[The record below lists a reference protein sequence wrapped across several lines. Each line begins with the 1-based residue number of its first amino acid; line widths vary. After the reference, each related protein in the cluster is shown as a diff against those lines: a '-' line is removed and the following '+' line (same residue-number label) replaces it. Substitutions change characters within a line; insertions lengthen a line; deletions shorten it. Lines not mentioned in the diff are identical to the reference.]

1 MVNYLICRPEN
12 GNFLLSHWL
21 CRLGEQNFG
30 QISSAA
36 KPTLRWELPHLD
48 WHEVRERGRIAENL
62 RRSIASIFTGHW
74 VSQVETL
81 GRIDRM
87 NGFCP
92 VLRES
97 PHLQF
102 RNHLEATLCRPE
114 DETAC
119 HFCMKLASMGH
130 QDPFRA
136 LPACSQ
142 LSNFQGRSSSA
153 RWRQTKCMSVRTND
167 DNWDC
172 KVHTDMWGLDGQTE
186 PPMSLPFVYC
196 TKSQSTARAK

>member
-1 MVNYLICRPEN
+1 MAFPLALQAWRAKLWSDFKCSKTN
-12 GNFLLSHWL
+12 
-21 CRLGEQNFG
+21 
-30 QISSAA
+30 AA
-36 KPTLRWELPHLD
+36 LELPHLD

-119 HFCMKLASMGH
+119 HFCMKLQACAPRSF
-130 QDPFRA
+130 QSATRVQPIEQLPRPFVQCEVA
-136 LPACSQ
+136 A
-142 LSNFQGRSSSA
+142 
-153 RWRQTKCMSVRTND
+153 D
-167 DNWDC
+167 
-172 KVHTDMWGLDGQTE
+172 KVHVSSNE
-186 PPMSLPFVYC
+186 
-196 TKSQSTARAK
+196 